1 MIDLHGISQE
11 TFDDAVGYE
20 VTSRDVYEK
29 RCRCLTWPNP
39 QSGPTG
45 AIGHDF
51 GQASRKQIAADWEGQ
66 ISDAELWARR
76 CPAPASPGRARDLT
90 RQLHGVVD
98 IPWDLALE
106 VHAACD
112 LPRYTTMCRAH
123 LPGYD
128 ALSPYCKG
136 ALFSLVLN
144 RGASF
149 DKQGPRYAEMRDIK
163 AAIKRGDL
171 ARVPALLRSMKRIW
185 KGTPDEKGLSAR
197 REKEAQR

>member
-1 MIDLHGISQE
+1 
-11 TFDDAVGYE
+11 
-20 VTSRDVYEK
+20 
-29 RCRCLTWPNP
+29 
-39 QSGPTG
+39 
-45 AIGHDF
+45 
-51 GQASRKQIAADWEGQ
+51 
-66 ISDAELWARR
+66 
-76 CPAPASPGRARDLT
+76 
-90 RQLHGVVD
+90 
-98 IPWDLALE
+98 
-106 VHAACD
+106 
-112 LPRYTTMCRAH
+112 MCRAH